1 MKENSDIKLN
11 IDQMIRNIHK
21 NDNLMNNVEIIL
33 DTNTKLLM
41 ESEVR
46 YEL

>member
-11 IDQMIRNIHK
+11 IDQMVRNIHR
-21 NDNLMNNVEIIL
+21 NDNLMNNAQIIL

-46 YEL
+46 NAL

>member
-11 IDQMIRNIHK
+11 IDQMIRNIHR